1 MRNDYRRL
9 SLTMLLTVTLL
20 ALSCRAPEQSSSATA
35 PQKRIAGPLEGVWRE
50 AEIVVTGRD
59 ASAIQNP
66 QPSLYI
72 FTPTHYAMSGV
83 LVDHPRT
90 LYKTI
95 DPTKEEKIAAYDS
108 FWSNAGTYEVTGDTV
123 TIRPIIARVPNFMSG
138 GFLKYEFRLDGDTLW
153 LTGNST
159 DEYWRIGEQVVP
171 DSRPPSV
178 TRKKLVRLPGVGPM

>member
-1 MRNDYRRL
+1 MRNAYRTFN
-9 SLTMLLTVTLL
+9 LTMLLTVMLL

-35 PQKRIAGPLEGVWRE
+35 EQKRVSGPLEGVWRE

-59 ASAIQNP
+59 ASIIQNP

-72 FTPTHYAMSGV
+72 FTPTHYAMLGT
-83 LVDHPRT
+83 LGDRPRT

-95 DPTKEEKIAAYDS
+95 DPTKEEKVAAYDS
-108 FWSNAGTYEVTGDTV
+108 FWGNAGTYEVTGDIM

-138 GFLKYEFRLDGDTLW
+138 GFQKYEFRLDGDTLW

-171 DSRPPSV
+171 DLRPPSE
-178 TRKKLVRLPGVGPM
+178 TRKKLVRVR